1 MLFRMNDGTL
11 MELNRRNYVNDHLYY
26 AKIMEIKKSLYS
38 FKKEESPKES
48 LSNNNTNNN
57 SNNTKKNSYSL
68 QAINRLLDE

>member
-1 MLFRMNDGTL
+1 MNDGTL

-57 SNNTKKNSYSL
+57 TNNTTNTKKNSYSL